1 MGVVEQWTAVVEGLD
16 PKWHDARLE
25 LVVTDEQQLR
35 RAAALLAPAQ
45 PGRMG
50 SALRFTAAR
59 RGGAFVGP
67 EAVRRMLR
75 RIDDERIGGGP
86 PPVSSGAGA
95 PPAGLSPPA
104 APARWGAA
112 ARGAPPAPRAPA

>member
-75 RIDDERIGGGP
+75 RIDGERIGGGAHTVSAGPAPPGPRP
-86 PPVSSGAGA
+86 PPLCAPGAQG
-95 PPAGLSPPA
+95 
-104 APARWGAA
+104 
-112 ARGAPPAPRAPA
+112 